1 MPNNSDLNLQLTVTD
16 AQSQS
21 VIATYFVRNL
31 YEGGGPCNPCPIVGT
46 ENLKVDKKS
55 PSLNLYPVPA
65 KDILNYTI
73 EGAQYGEISVQ
84 VFNQSGTEVLSKKL
98 FAISNTISG
107 TIDVKNYKPGFY
119 YLMVVGKDF
128 VTTKKIVKIQ

>member
-16 AQSQS
+16 AQPQS

-31 YEGGGPCNPCPIVGT
+31 YIGGGPCNPCPIVET
-46 ENLKVDKKS
+46 ENLKVDKK
-55 PSLNLYPVPA
+55 PPLNLYPIPA

-84 VFNQSGTEVLSKKL
+84 VFNQSGIEVMSKKL
-98 FAISNTISG
+98 LEISNTNSG
-107 TIDVKNYKPGFY
+107 TIDVKNYKPGIY

-128 VTTKKIVKIQ
+128 VTTKKFVKIQ